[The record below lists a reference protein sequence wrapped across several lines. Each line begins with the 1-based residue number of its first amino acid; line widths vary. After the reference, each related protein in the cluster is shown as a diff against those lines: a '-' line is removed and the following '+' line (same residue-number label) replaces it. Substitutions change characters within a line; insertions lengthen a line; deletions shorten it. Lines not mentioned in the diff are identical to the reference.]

1 MKRRFKILCIAVL
14 VIVASSMTCFAAE
27 KQEKDRSI
35 PELIQVDGGMLQ
47 LVDSSENGSAR
58 GVARYQYHVITDGSN
73 LNVRSGPG
81 TNYSII
87 GKFRNGQIIDVS
99 FMQDAGIG
107 PWVYAGGV
115 DAITGKYING
125 YIHEDYYG

>member
-1 MKRRFKILCIAVL
+1 
-14 VIVASSMTCFAAE
+14 MTCFAAE

-35 PELIQVDGGMLQ
+35 PELIRVDGGMLQ

-73 LNVRSGPG
+73 LNVRS
-81 TNYSII
+81 NYSII

-107 PWVYAGGV
+107 PWVYAGGMMP
-115 DAITGKYING
+115 
-125 YIHEDYYG
+125 

>member
-1 MKRRFKILCIAVL
+1 MTKKIKIFCIALL

-27 KQEKDRSI
+27 KQGYESSVPKQI
-35 PELIQVDGGMLQ
+35 KVEGGTLQ
-47 LVDSSENGSAR
+47 LIDSIDNNSAR

-87 GKFRNGQIIDVS
+87 GKFKNGQVIDVS

-107 PWVYAGGV
+107 PWVYAGGI

>member
-1 MKRRFKILCIAVL
+1 MKEGDQRMKKTFKIFCITLL

-58 GVARYQYHVITDGSN
+58 GVARYQWTWN
-73 LNVRSGPG
+73 
-81 TNYSII
+81 
-87 GKFRNGQIIDVS
+87 
-99 FMQDAGIG
+99 
-107 PWVYAGGV
+107 
-115 DAITGKYING
+115 
-125 YIHEDYYG
+125 

>member
-1 MKRRFKILCIAVL
+1 
-14 VIVASSMTCFAAE
+14 MTCFAAE
-27 KQEKDRSI
+27 KQENRSI
-35 PELIQVDGGMLQ
+35 PELIPVDGGMLQ

-58 GVARYQYHVITDGSN
+58 RVARYQYHVITDGSN
-73 LNVRSGPG
+73 LNVRSGPR

-87 GKFRNGQIIDVS
+87 GKFKNGQVIDVS

-107 PWVYAGGV
+107 SWVYAGGV

>member
-1 MKRRFKILCIAVL
+1 
-14 VIVASSMTCFAAE
+14 MTCFAAE
-27 KQEKDRSI
+27 KQENRSI
-35 PELIQVDGGMLQ
+35 PELIPVDGGMLQ

-87 GKFRNGQIIDVS
+87 G
-99 FMQDAGIG
+99 
-107 PWVYAGGV
+107 
-115 DAITGKYING
+115 
-125 YIHEDYYG
+125 